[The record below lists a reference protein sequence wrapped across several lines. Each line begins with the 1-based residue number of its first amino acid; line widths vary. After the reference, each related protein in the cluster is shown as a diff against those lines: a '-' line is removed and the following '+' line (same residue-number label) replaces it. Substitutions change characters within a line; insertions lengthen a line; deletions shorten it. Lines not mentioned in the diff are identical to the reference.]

1 MKYRYL
7 RIIMSITKRYSKFD
21 ELEKEETRA
30 LLNENKIKNT
40 LIQDIKNPIQF
51 VVEDVDEVNP
61 GFELE
66 MFL

>member
-1 MKYRYL
+1 
-7 RIIMSITKRYSKFD
+7 MSITRRYVIFY
-21 ELEKEETRA
+21 ELEKEENRS

-51 VVEDVDEVNP
+51 VGVDADEVNT

-66 MFL
+66 LFL

>member
-1 MKYRYL
+1 M
-7 RIIMSITKRYSKFD
+7 IFD
-21 ELEKEETRA
+21 ELEKEENWA

-51 VVEDVDEVNP
+51 VVEDADEVNT

>member
-1 MKYRYL
+1 
-7 RIIMSITKRYSKFD
+7 MSITRRYVIFD
-21 ELEKEETRA
+21 ELEKEENRA

-51 VVEDVDEVNP
+51 VVEDADEVNT

>member
-1 MKYRYL
+1 
-7 RIIMSITKRYSKFD
+7 MSITRRYVIFD
-21 ELEKEETRA
+21 ELEKEENSA

-51 VVEDVDEVNP
+51 VVEDADEVNT

>member
-1 MKYRYL
+1 
-7 RIIMSITKRYSKFD
+7 MSITRRYVIFD
-21 ELEKEETRA
+21 ELEKEERA

-51 VVEDVDEVNP
+51 VVEDADEVNT